1 MSLISK
7 RKYRKL
13 LNKINHKS
21 LPLRFMSFLAG
32 CFLISISYNIFLV
45 ENKIVPGGVGGIAI
59 ILNSIFTIENWKII
73 LISNIILL
81 TISYFTLEKEQTK
94 ASIIGSLL
102 LPVFIYL
109 TQNINVWLEI
119 DATEKVLSTVFGG
132 VIYGFGAGLVFKAGF
147 TTGGTDII
155 NQIISK
161 YAKISIGNSMLLSD
175 GLIVLSSAIFF
186 GPMNLLYSI
195 IVLYI
200 ISLMSDKVI
209 LGISDNKAFYIITE
223 KEEEVKDYIFTNLG
237 HSVTIFNAKGGFKKE
252 KENVLLCVLPTRDYY
267 KLKEGIHEIDKEAFF
282 VVTDAYEVFGGE

>member
-1 MSLISK
+1 MNLVSK

-13 LNKINHKS
+13 LNRINHKS
-21 LPLRFMSFLAG
+21 FYLRFMSFLVG
-32 CFLISISYNIFLV
+32 CFLISVAYNIFLV
-45 ENKIVPGGVGGIAI
+45 ENDIVPGGVGGIAI
-59 ILNSIFTIENWKII
+59 ILNSIFSIENWKII
-73 LISNIILL
+73 LIANVILL
-81 TISYFTLEKEQTK
+81 IISNFTLEKEQTR

-102 LPVFIYL
+102 LPVFVYL

-119 DATEKVLSTVFGG
+119 DYTQKVLAAVFGG
-132 VIYGFGAGLVFKAGF
+132 VIYGFGAGLV
-147 TTGGTDII
+147 I
-155 NQIISK
+155 
-161 YAKISIGNSMLLSD
+161 SD

-200 ISLMSDKVI
+200 ISLMSDRVI

-223 KEEEVKDYIFTNLG
+223 HEEAIKEYIFTNLG

-267 KLKEGIHEIDKEAFF
+267 KLKAGIHEIDKDAFF

>member
-1 MSLISK
+1 MSLLSK
-7 RKYRKL
+7 RRYRRL
-13 LNKINHKS
+13 LARVNRKS
-21 LPLRFMSFLAG
+21 IIPRFMSFLVG
-32 CFLISISYNIFLV
+32 CLLISIAYNIFLV
-45 ENKIVPGGVGGIAI
+45 ENNIVPGGVGGIAI
-59 ILNSIFTIENWKII
+59 ILNSIFNIENWKII
-73 LISNIILL
+73 LVANIILL

-102 LPVFIYL
+102 LPVFVYL

-119 DATEKVLSTVFGG
+119 DPTQKILAAAFGG

-161 YAKISIGNSMLLSD
+161 YVKISIGNSMLISD

-195 IVLYI
+195 VVLYI
-200 ISLMSDKVI
+200 ISLMSDRVI

-223 KEEEVKDYIFTNLG
+223 HEEEVKEYIFTNLG

-252 KENVLLCVLPTRDYY
+252 KENVLLCVLPTSDYY
-267 KLKEGIHEIDKEAFF
+267 KLKEGIHEIDKDAFF